1 MSDPTINRI
10 EKAIKGL
17 TAQYDKLNRTVT
29 ELVSNEDHRT
39 EAIAKLL
46 KENNDR
52 IDKMFEDV
60 RKDIHD
66 SVLFVHYRMKEF
78 DDSTKRELRDID
90 SRRDSGQKEAWLF
103 RRLTIGGIA
112 LLVVLML
119 VFGLFVLDKVY
130 NGR

>member
-1 MSDPTINRI
+1 MSDQTINRL

-17 TAQYDKLNRTVT
+17 TAQYDKLNKTVAY
-29 ELVSNEDHRT
+29 LVSNEDMRND
-39 EAIAKLL
+39 LL
-46 KENNDR
+46 VKAFQENNDR

-78 DDSTKRELRDID
+78 DDSTKKELKDID
-90 SRRDSGQKEAWLF
+90 NKRDTGQREAWLF